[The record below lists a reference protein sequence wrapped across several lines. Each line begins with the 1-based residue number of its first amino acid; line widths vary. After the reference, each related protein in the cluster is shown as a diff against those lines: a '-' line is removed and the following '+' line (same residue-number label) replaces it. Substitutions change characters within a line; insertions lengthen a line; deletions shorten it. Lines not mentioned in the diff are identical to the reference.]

1 MIPLLLTASSFLN
14 FCFYIYAIGFVVALI
29 LEQVVRPTGNER
41 NIFIVETN
49 RKYLWRQTW
58 IININWFLCNIGL
71 YLLSRNM
78 QPVDNF
84 WQGMQNIS
92 VKKVWRVWAKALG
105 EKSGKS
111 NKEADTIAKIR
122 TFIFLQLVIT
132 NCFIIAGN
140 IRHWNDHYT
149 PPQYERCQP

>member
-14 FCFYIYAIGFVVALI
+14 FAFYIYAIGFVVALG
-29 LEQVVRPTGNER
+29 LEQIVRPTGNER

-78 QPVDNF
+78 QPVTDNF
-84 WQGMQNIS
+84 WQGMEDEYIS
-92 VKKVWRVWAKALG
+92 NSTNVYSDIFWNRDINFTFR
-105 EKSGKS
+105 S
-111 NKEADTIAKIR
+111 ND
-122 TFIFLQLVIT
+122 V
-132 NCFIIAGN
+132 N
-140 IRHWNDHYT
+140 NDG
-149 PPQYERCQP
+149 RLK